1 MLMAHSALKL
11 AQSNQMLITMSV
23 QLFYI
28 YDTHCPWS
36 YVTLPLVNEI
46 MAAHPEFTLNLLH
59 CARYEGDENISK
71 KTIETIEDDSATIF
85 SDAYMAQLK
94 QAKDSTLTANVMSWV
109 SNKVPHIGLEV
120 LNALF
125 KAHFEQANELRSFDD
140 MSDIVSEFKLSPPNK
155 VFTLEK
161 FTKDAEI
168 LLSSLEELQDIMG
181 TKAIPA
187 LLLAIDERLILL
199 NHNFYL
205 KHPKAIVEAVELE
218 LAND

>member
-1 MLMAHSALKL
+1 
-11 AQSNQMLITMSV
+11 MSV

-46 MAAHPEFTLNLLH
+46 IAAHPEFTLNLLH

-71 KTIETIEDDSATIF
+71 NTIESIEDDSSTVF
-85 SDAYMAQLK
+85 SDVYMKQLK

-109 SNKVPHIGLEV
+109 SNKVPQVGLELV
-120 LNALF
+120 NSLF
-125 KAHFEQANELRSFDD
+125 KAHFEQGNELRSFDD
-140 MSDIVSEFKLSPPNK
+140 ISEIINDLKLSPPNK

-168 LLSSLEELQDIMG
+168 SLNNLEELQEIMG

-187 LLLAIDERLILL
+187 ILMAIDERLILL
-199 NHNFYL
+199 NHNLYL
-205 KHPKAIVEAVELE
+205 KHPKAIIEAVELE
-218 LAND
+218 LNN

>member
-1 MLMAHSALKL
+1 
-11 AQSNQMLITMSV
+11 MSV

-46 MAAHPEFTLNLLH
+46 MTVHPEFTLNLLH

-71 KTIETIEDDSATIF
+71 KTIESIEDDSSTVF
-85 SDAYMAQLK
+85 SDVYMKQLK

-109 SNKVPHIGLEV
+109 SNKVPQVGLELV
-120 LNALF
+120 NLLF
-125 KAHFEQANELRSFDD
+125 KAHFEQANELRTFDD
-140 MSDIVSEFKLSPPNK
+140 ISDIVNELKLSPPNK

-168 LLSSLEELQDIMG
+168 SLSNLEELQEIMG

-187 LLLAIDERLILL
+187 ILMAIDEELILL
-199 NHNFYL
+199 NHNLYL

-218 LAND
+218 LNK

>member
-1 MLMAHSALKL
+1 MLTPYSTLKL
-11 AQSNQMLITMSV
+11 DQSNQMLTIMSI

-36 YVTLPLVNEI
+36 YATLPLVNEI
-46 MAAHPEFTLNLLH
+46 MNAHPDFTLNLLH

-71 KTIETIEDDSATIF
+71 KTLEAIEDDSSINF
-85 SDAYMAQLK
+85 SNDYLSTLK

-109 SNKVPHIGLEV
+109 SNKVPHVGLEL

-125 KAHFEQANELRSFDD
+125 TAHFEQGNELSSYDEI
-140 MSDIVSEFKLSPPNK
+140 SDIINEFKLSPPNK

-168 LLSSLEELQDIMG
+168 LLSNLEELQEIIG

-187 LLLAIDERLILL
+187 LLIAIDEKLVLL
-199 NHNFYL
+199 NHNLYL
-205 KHPKAIVEAVELE
+205 KHPKAIVEAIELE
-218 LAND
+218 LNN

>member
-1 MLMAHSALKL
+1 
-11 AQSNQMLITMSV
+11 MSV

-36 YVTLPLVNEI
+36 YATLPLVNAI
-46 MAAHPEFTLNLLH
+46 MEAHPEFTLNLLH

-71 KTIETIEDDSATIF
+71 KTIETIEDDSSIVF
-85 SDAYMAQLK
+85 NKNYISQLK

-109 SNKVPHIGLEV
+109 SNKVPQLGLTL
-120 LNALF
+120 LNQLF
-125 KAHFEQANELRSFDD
+125 QAHFEEGNELRTYDEIL
-140 MSDIVSEFKLSPPNK
+140 DIITKLKLSPPNK
-155 VFTLEK
+155 VFTIEK
-161 FTKDAEI
+161 YTKDAEI
-168 LLSSLEELQDIMG
+168 SLGNLEELQEIMG

-187 LLLAIDERLILL
+187 LLLAIDEKLILL

-218 LAND
+218 LNNGY

>member
-1 MLMAHSALKL
+1 
-11 AQSNQMLITMSV
+11 MLITMSV

-36 YVTLPLVNEI
+36 YATLPLVNEI

-59 CARYEGDENISK
+59 CARYEGDENIAK
-71 KTIETIEDDSATIF
+71 KTIETIEDDSALVF
-85 SDAYMAQLK
+85 SDAYIKQLK

-109 SNKVPHIGLEV
+109 SNKVPQVGLEF

-125 KAHFEQANELRSFDD
+125 EEHFEQGNPLHSFDD
-140 MSDIVSEFKLSPPNK
+140 ISEQVNKFKLSPPNK
-155 VFTLEK
+155 VFTLDK

-168 LLSSLEELQDIMG
+168 LLSNLEELQEIMG

-187 LLLAIDERLILL
+187 VLLAIDEQLILL
-199 NHNFYL
+199 NHNLYL

-218 LAND
+218 LNNR